1 VGRRSRKHS
10 RTGTPP
16 ATPAPPRPRPP
27 APAAEPGDETPRPA
41 ARAPLTPERRA
52 RIDEAPKAPW
62 SPFPLVELCILVAIV
77 MILAGFFTSGDR
89 RGLLLGC
96 GFALVSLASI
106 ELSLREHFAGYRSH
120 SSLLAGCC
128 AVASAVPLFFLT
140 KLPYEVLLVV
150 AAAIFAIAFRG
161 LRRAFVRRTGG
172 LGFRA

>member
-1 VGRRSRKHS
+1 MTAHHA
-10 RTGTPP
+10 PP
-16 ATPAPPRPRPP
+16 PPVDPTPAPPAPRRPVT
-27 APAAEPGDETPRPA
+27 AD
-41 ARAPLTPERRA
+41 RRA
-52 RIDEAPKAPW
+52 RMDEAPKAPW

-77 MILAGFFTSGDR
+77 MIVAGFVAGGDR

-106 ELSLREHFAGYRSH
+106 ELALREHFAGYRSH

-128 AVASAVPLFFLT
+128 AIGSVAPLFFLT
-140 KLPYEVLLVV
+140 DLPYEVLLVV
-150 AAAIFAIAFRG
+150 AAGVFAGAFWG

>member
-1 VGRRSRKHS
+1 MGRRSRKRSPGARH
-10 RTGTPP
+10 
-16 ATPAPPRPRPP
+16 APPEPVEPAREPVAPR
-27 APAAEPGDETPRPA
+27 R
-41 ARAPLTPERRA
+41 PLTPDRRA
-52 RIDEAPKAPW
+52 RMDEAPKAPW

-77 MILAGFFTSGDR
+77 MIVAGFFTGGER

-106 ELSLREHFAGYRSH
+106 ELALREHFAGYRSH

-128 AVASAVPLFFLT
+128 AIASVVPLFFLT
-140 KLPYEVLLVV
+140 ELPYEVLLLV
-150 AAAIFAIAFRG
+150 AAGVFAAAFWG